1 MEGFTQRQT
10 IELTQSNPVL
20 VRDQPLVK
28 GDVQALVW
36 IVTIKKNGV
45 PIDLTGATASL
56 YCARALSE
64 DGSGGTTYS
73 AATIESG
80 GAVKAVL
87 PTDAANIPGPVG
99 CMIRVT
105 RDGASVAVAHMAVMA
120 VDLTGDDILDEGK
133 RIPSLDEITASIARC
148 DAAAEKAEGAAAS
161 VGDALK
167 QVASAI
173 KTANGAANDARN
185 AAGQATDGA
194 SAAKAAATTA
204 TEAATKIDD
213 MTITATGL
221 AAGAAPTAELIEA
234 GGHYNIVLGL
244 PKGDKGDPG
253 ATPQITVQ
261 VKTGE
266 PGTAASVK
274 QTGTAEAPVIEL
286 TIPRGDTGS
295 LGNLTICGK
304 APDEAGKVELT
315 AADVGARAD
324 DWMPTAED
332 VGALSGTDATLTQ
345 EGKAADAKAT
355 GDELN
360 QLKSDIAHL
369 LYDNAGSHN
378 AIYRGKNLG
387 TSVTAAQYAAIAA
400 GTFDDLYIGDYW
412 IINDVTYRIA
422 AFDYYL
428 LSGDASINIHHVTL
442 VPDDEMY
449 THVMND
455 TDITTGGYVGSK
467 MYTVGLNPAKTTI
480 TNAFGASHVLKHRQY
495 LCNAVTNGKPSGG
508 SWYDSTVELM
518 TEQNCYGGKVFGTG
532 NGGSTVPALYTV
544 DKSQYPLFAF
554 RPDMISNRTWFW
566 LRDVVSNTFFARVGA
581 LGNAFCASAS
591 GDSGVRPAFSI
602 IG

>member
-45 PIDLTGATASL
+45 PVDLTGATASL

-73 AATIESG
+73 AATIESD

-105 RDGASVAVAHMAVMA
+105 RDGASVAVARMAVMA
-120 VDLTGDDILDEGK
+120 VDQTGDDILDEGK
-133 RIPSLDEITASIARC
+133 RIPSLDEIAASIARC

-173 KTANGAANDARN
+173 GAANGAASDARK

-221 AAGAAPTAELIEA
+221 AAGAAPTAALTEVD
-234 GGHYNIVLGL
+234 GHYNIVLGI
-244 PKGDKGDPG
+244 PRGDKGDPG

-295 LGNLTICGK
+295 LGALTINGK
-304 APDEAGKVELT
+304 EPDAAGKVTLT
-315 AADVGARAD
+315 ATDVGAAS
-324 DWMPTAED
+324 A
-332 VGALSGTDATLTQ
+332 
-345 EGKAADAKAT
+345 
-355 GDELN
+355 DELN
-360 QLKSDIAHL
+360 QLKTDIDPL
-369 LYDNAGSHN
+369 LYDNAGAHN

-387 TSVTAAQYAAIAA
+387 ASVTAAQWASIKA
-400 GTFDDLYIGDYW
+400 GTFGDLYIGDYW
-412 IINDVTYRIA
+412 TIGGVTYRIA

-428 LSGDASINIHHVTL
+428 RAGDTDMTTHHVTL
-442 VPDDEMY
+442 VPDASMY
-449 THVMND
+449 SHVMND
-455 TDITTGGYVGSK
+455 TNVTTGGYVGSK
-467 MYTVGLNPAKTTI
+467 MYTTGLADAKTTI
-480 TNAFGASHVLKHRQY
+480 NNAFGSAHILTHRRC
-495 LCNAVTNGKPSGG
+495 LCNAVSGGKPSGV
-508 SWYDSTVELM
+508 SWYDSTVDLM
-518 TEQNCYGGKVFGTG
+518 TELNVYGSKVFGVCNTG
-532 NGGSTVPALYTV
+532 SAVPILYTV

-554 RPDMISNRTWFW
+554 RPDLISNRVSFW
-566 LRDVVSNTFFARVGA
+566 LRDVSSSSTFAYVSNNGRAA
-581 LGNAFCASAS
+581 YLNASET
-591 GDSGVRPAFSI
+591 GGVRPAFSI
-602 IG
+602 MT

>member
-45 PIDLTGATASL
+45 PVDLTGATASL

-73 AATIESG
+73 EAPTESGGTTYSEAPTESGGTTYSEATIESG

-87 PTDAANIPGPVG
+87 PRDAANIPGPVG

-105 RDGASVAVAHMAVMA
+105 RDGASVAVARMAVMA

-173 KTANGAANDARN
+173 EAASGAASDARN

-194 SAAKAAATTA
+194 GAATAAANTA
-204 TEAATKIDD
+204 TAAATKIND
-213 MTITATGL
+213 MTISATGL
-221 AAGAAPTAELIEA
+221 AAGAAPTVELTEED
-234 GGHYNIVLGL
+234 GHYNIALGL

-295 LGNLTICGK
+295 LENLTINGK
-304 APDEAGKVELT
+304 APDAAGKVMLS
-315 AADVGARAD
+315 AVDVGA
-324 DWMPTAED
+324 
-332 VGALSGTDATLTQ
+332 
-345 EGKAADAKAT
+345 ADAAT
-355 GDELN
+355 VDT
-360 QLKSDIAHL
+360 LKNDIASL
-369 LYDNAGSHN
+369 NKITYGTIEITDLILQSQYDNFTLAKVGNIVQLVFNSALDHN
-378 AIYRGKNLG
+378 KNFELYNG
-387 TSVTAAQYAAIAA
+387 NIIAK
-400 GTFDDLYIGDYW
+400 LP
-412 IINDVTYRIA
+412 IN
-422 AFDYYL
+422 
-428 LSGDASINIHHVTL
+428 
-442 VPDDEMY
+442 
-449 THVMND
+449 
-455 TDITTGGYVGSK
+455 
-467 MYTVGLNPAKTTI
+467 
-480 TNAFGASHVLKHRQY
+480 
-495 LCNAVTNGKPSGG
+495 
-508 SWYDSTVELM
+508 
-518 TEQNCYGGKVFGTG
+518 
-532 NGGSTVPALYTV
+532 
-544 DKSQYPLFAF
+544 F
-554 RPDMISNRTWFW
+554 RPAYRC
-566 LRDVVSNTFFARVGA
+566 VVSVSLRNGVWGYFSVSPNGNISIQPFAAVKDM
-581 LGNAFCASAS
+581 SS
-591 GDSGVRPAFSI
+591 FSI
-602 IG
+602 SLTYIVKQEV